1 MDLIKRYVSEEGVR
15 LSVAVTTDSVRE
27 AQERHD
33 TWPVVTTALA
43 RTMTGALLLAGD
55 FKNKETVSLRVQG
68 DGPIGKVVADAL
80 GDNRIRGYVDHPHV
94 DLPLTEKGKMNVGE
108 AVGRVGDIQVTRFT
122 GMDQNYTS
130 ASPIV
135 TGEIGDDLAYYL
147 YTSEQIPSTISL
159 GVSVNPDYSV
169 EVAGGF
175 LVQALPGAAD
185 EILEQVEY
193 NMIALGSLS
202 EYLKTHPNAEGL
214 AEEILYGLNDHEVY
228 EDRIS
233 FGCTCSKER
242 FLSVLSTLSEEE
254 KKELAEQ
261 DETELV
267 CHYCNTK
274 YHFSRE
280 ELQKAWSEDT
290 K

>member
-1 MDLIKRYVSEEGVR
+1 MDLIKRYTSKEGVR
-15 LSVAVTTDSVRE
+15 MSVAVTTDSIRE

-55 FKNKETVSLRVQG
+55 FKNKETVSLRIQG
-68 DGPIGKVVADAL
+68 NGPVGKVVADAL

-94 DLPLTEKGKMNVGE
+94 DLPLTEQGKMDVRGAVGNVGE
-108 AVGRVGDIQVTRFT
+108 VQVTRFT

-130 ASPIV
+130 TSPLV

-147 YTSEQIPSTISL
+147 YTSEQVPSTISL
-159 GVSVNPDYSV
+159 GAIVNEDHSV

-175 LVQALPGAAD
+175 LVQALPDATD

-193 NMIALGSLS
+193 NIIALGGLS
-202 EYLKTHPNAEGL
+202 SYLKAHPSGEGL
-214 AEEILYGLNDHEVY
+214 AEEILYGLDFHEVY
-228 EDRIS
+228 EDKIA

-242 FLSVLSTLSEEE
+242 FLNVLTTLSEEE
-254 KKELAEQ
+254 KQDLAAQE
-261 DETELV
+261 ETELV

-274 YHFSRE
+274 YHFTSE
-280 ELQKAWSEDT
+280 ELKEAWREG
-290 K
+290 